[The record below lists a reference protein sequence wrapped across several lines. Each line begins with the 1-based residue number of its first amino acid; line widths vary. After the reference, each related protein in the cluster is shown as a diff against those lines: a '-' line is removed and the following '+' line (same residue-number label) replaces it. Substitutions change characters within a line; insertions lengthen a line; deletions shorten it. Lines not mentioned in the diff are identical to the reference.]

1 MTAGHPHTEPGTG
14 GPAPATATTP
24 LAPGEPHPGG
34 RSSAWIAVAG
44 AVFATALWTATGSA
58 GLLYAVLYAVAVAP
72 GAVLGRRLAGDRH
85 PAGWIAGA
93 VLGYGTTQIA
103 LWIPIFAG
111 VPSPAGFIVVWML
124 QAAALLWIARRVSTP
139 VITLPPAAT
148 GDVRAIAVT
157 IVLVALLMGLPYR
170 NLGAQDESGT
180 RYYRAYFTADFVWH
194 TALAAELGRYRT
206 PPRNPYLASR
216 PMNYYWTYF
225 LLPAVVAHEAPG
237 PLHDV
242 QQVLKANAMLSALLV
257 ALMLLLVTRTGVPGP
272 GIAAV
277 AVGLGIVATSA
288 EGTFVLQ
295 QLWRAGRPL
304 AALEAMNIDAITAWQ
319 FKGLRID
326 GLARGFWYNP
336 QHSFACA
343 LGLVSTL
350 LAATAGARGGW
361 GAIALAGITL
371 GLATTFNPFVGGVF
385 SLIYA
390 VGITVDAARRHE
402 LAAALLRHAAAAV
415 PVLLGLGWC
424 VLNAVTGD
432 AGDAVTVGLSGL
444 TSRNA
449 GSSLLLSTGPMLLPA
464 LVGLWPWRQ
473 LPVQPAVVAA
483 GGAALALILMHTV
496 TLSEASWV
504 GFRTGQI
511 LQLMLPLLVARALW
525 GLHRRGTLLLVGA
538 TILILVAGLP
548 TTIIDTYNAQD
559 ITNREPG
566 PGFRWTL
573 PVTARQQEAFAW
585 IQRSLPEDAIV
596 QMEPMLRGREHWS
609 LIPTFAQRRMSAGLP
624 ISLLPT
630 PEYERGSQEVRQ
642 IFTTTDPRQ
651 AWQLARRRRI
661 DYLYVDGDDRTA
673 YPQGVAKFENQP
685 AYFETVF
692 DNGEVRLY
700 RVR

>member
-1 MTAGHPHTEPGTG
+1 MP
-14 GPAPATATTP
+14 P
-24 LAPGEPHPGG
+24 LAAGEPNARGTSTP
-34 RSSAWIAVAG
+34 WIAA
-44 AVFATALWTATGSA
+44 AAAAFAAALWAATGVT

-72 GAVLGRRLAGDRH
+72 GAVLGRRLAGDQH
-85 PAGWIAGA
+85 PVGWIAGA

-103 LWIPIFAG
+103 IWVPIFAG
-111 VPSPAGFIVVWML
+111 VPSAAAFIVAWLL
-124 QAAALLWIARRVSTP
+124 QAAALLWMARRVSTP
-139 VITLPPAAT
+139 VIPFPPAAA
-148 GDVRAIAVT
+148 GEVRAVAVT
-157 IVLVALLMGLPYR
+157 ILLVAVLLGIPYR

-257 ALMLLLVTRTGVPGP
+257 ALMLLLVTRTAVPSP
-272 GIAAV
+272 GIAAL
-277 AVGLGIVATSA
+277 AVVLGIAATSA

-295 QLWRAGRPL
+295 QLWRGGRSL

-319 FKGLRID
+319 FKGLRVD

-350 LAATAGARGGW
+350 LAATAGARAGW
-361 GAIALAGITL
+361 GAIALAGVTL

-390 VGITVDAARRHE
+390 VGIGVDAARRGD
-402 LAAALLRHAAAAV
+402 LPAALVRHAAAAV
-415 PVLLGLGWC
+415 PVVLGLGWC
-424 VLNAVTGD
+424 VLNAVTGN
-432 AGDAVTVGLSGL
+432 AGAAVTVGLSGL

-449 GSSLLLSTGPMLLPA
+449 GTSLLLSTGPMLLPA

-473 LPVQPAVVAA
+473 LPVQPAAVAA

-496 TLSEASWV
+496 TLSEPSWV

-525 GLHRRGTLLLVGA
+525 GLRRGGRLLVIAA
-538 TILILVAGLP
+538 TLLILVAGLP
-548 TTIIDTYNAQD
+548 TTIVDTYNAQD

-573 PVTARQQEAFAW
+573 PVTAGQQEAFAW
-585 IQRSLPEDAIV
+585 IQRSLPEDAVV
-596 QMEPMLRGREHWS
+596 QMEPVLRGREHWS

-642 IFTTTDPRQ
+642 IFTTPDPRE

-661 DYLYVDGDDRTA
+661 DYLYIDPDDRAA
-673 YPQGVAKFENQP
+673 YPQGVAKFEDQP